1 MRVCCVTGKPLL
13 VGWLFEAMGHDKKNE
28 NGALTLILTRGI
40 GAAFVQKGV
49 DAQAVRVFLKED
61 VQK

>member
-1 MRVCCVTGKPLL
+1 
-13 VGWLFEAMGHDKKNE
+13 
-28 NGALTLILTRGI
+28 LTRGI

-49 DAQAVRVFLKED
+49 DDEAVRAFLKED